1 MKKILGLKSR
11 TTTMKNSLE
20 GFRGRFKQAERISKL
35 EDENGHFWT
44 MKMTG
49 SEGQGKKGNLRRA

>member
-1 MKKILGLKSR
+1 MKKNLGLKSR
-11 TTTMKNSLE
+11 KTTMKNSLE

-49 SEGQGKKGNLRRA
+49 SEGQGKKEM